1 MQPYSGRLSDLP
13 RNFRDFA
20 VTRLQNKPYQ
30 YIRYFNAIPNWGDH
44 INPYIIQKMTGKNI
58 IESTFGMSEHIIAIG
73 SIFGK
78 ANRNSIIW
86 GTGFISKTSSFKE
99 PPKKITA
106 VRGPLT
112 GSRLEELGCKN
123 PKIYGDPALLMP
135 RFYSPK
141 VKKKYSVG
149 LVAHYAEKN
158 DAVVNY
164 LGKLGVHMVDI
175 QLPVEEFIDEL
186 CQCEAIISSSLHGL
200 IAADA
205 YGIRNR
211 WLKLSD
217 KLVGGEFK
225 FQDYYNSIG
234 SFNERP
240 LMTKELMSVK
250 SIPELFDVTNRKNV
264 GLNLDKL
271 YNAFPF

>member
-1 MQPYSGRLSDLP
+1 MHPFSGRLSDLP
-13 RNFRDFA
+13 RNLKRLA
-20 VTRLQNKPYQ
+20 ATRFQNKPFQ

-44 INPYIIQKMTGKNI
+44 INPYIIQKITGKTVL
-58 IESTFGMSEHIIAIG
+58 ESTFGMSEHLIAIG
-73 SIFGK
+73 SIFRK

-99 PPKKITA
+99 PPKLIAA

-112 GSRLEELGCKN
+112 GKRLEELGCKN

-135 RFYSPK
+135 RFYRPK
-141 VKKKYSVG
+141 SEKKYSVG
-149 LVAHYAEKN
+149 LVAHYLEKN

-164 LGKLGVHMVDI
+164 LEKLGVHMVDI

-211 WLKLSD
+211 WLTLSD
-217 KLVGGEFK
+217 KLKGGEFK

-234 SFNERP
+234 YFNEVP
-240 LMTKELMSVK
+240 LLAKELMSAL
-250 SIPELFDVTNRKNV
+250 SITELFDKTNRKKI
-264 GLNLDKL
+264 GLDLDKL
-271 YNAFPF
+271 YNAFPL